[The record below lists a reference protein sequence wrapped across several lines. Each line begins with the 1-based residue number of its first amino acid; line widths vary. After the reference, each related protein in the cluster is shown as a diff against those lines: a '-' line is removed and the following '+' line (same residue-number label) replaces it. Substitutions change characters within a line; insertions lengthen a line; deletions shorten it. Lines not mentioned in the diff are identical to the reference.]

1 MGNNDSRSLLSTNGW
16 PSSYKRWAVDLG
28 CGMEQP
34 VLEIVTFHM
43 DDSMPGPR
51 NGATRPRDSNF
62 PYARPNAWCLR
73 TGAHQFKFE
82 KCCSRA
88 VVSSRFAHLS
98 ATCRCCLV
106 RLICAPIR
114 HRLLFYTQC
123 RHRLISGQAMRR
135 SASSPT
141 PNASVAPFVSTARG
155 ASPGSMQVGMIPDE
169 PAAFIQMMSKPI
181 MRMELATPPTRRR
194 ARNKG
199 VVSMTPRRSIRL
211 DKKVAHRMPTV
222 ITTQNLLMRKLGLIS
237 SSELKP
243 DYLEHYAKIFAEGL
257 TEEKVR
263 MIDELFM
270 DYVPATEAAEV
281 LVDEEV

>member
-1 MGNNDSRSLLSTNGW
+1 
-16 PSSYKRWAVDLG
+16 
-28 CGMEQP
+28 
-34 VLEIVTFHM
+34 
-43 DDSMPGPR
+43 
-51 NGATRPRDSNF
+51 
-62 PYARPNAWCLR
+62 
-73 TGAHQFKFE
+73 
-82 KCCSRA
+82 
-88 VVSSRFAHLS
+88 
-98 ATCRCCLV
+98 
-106 RLICAPIR
+106 
-114 HRLLFYTQC
+114 
-123 RHRLISGQAMRR
+123 
-135 SASSPT
+135 
-141 PNASVAPFVSTARG
+141 
-155 ASPGSMQVGMIPDE
+155 MQVGMIPDE